1 MPFSDEALARLETD
15 AAEIIGR
22 YPKPRSALMP
32 LLHLMQ
38 AEEGYISPDGI
49 SFCAKRLGLTE
60 TEVTGVVSFYTM
72 YKRHPVGE
80 YHVGV
85 CTNSLCAI
93 MGGDQIMAR
102 LSDHLGLGQDEATGD
117 GKISLEHV
125 ECNAACDYAPV
136 MMVNW
141 EFFDNMTPE
150 SATRLVDDLRAG
162 AAVTPSRGPG
172 RLCTWRQASRILAG
186 FGDGQAADGPAAGPA
201 SLLGLKIAREH
212 GWTAPE
218 APDTP
223 DSTATEG
230 ASR

>member
-1 MPFSDEALARLETD
+1 MPFSDEALVRLETE
-15 AAEIIGR
+15 AAKIISR
-22 YPKPRSALMP
+22 YPRPRSALMP
-32 LLHLMQ
+32 LLHLVQ
-38 AEEGYISPDGI
+38 AEEGHVSADGI
-49 SFCAKRLGLTE
+49 AFCAARLGLTE
-60 TEVTGVVSFYTM
+60 TEVTGVASFYTM

-102 LSDHLGLGQDEATGD
+102 LSDHLGIGQDEATQD
-117 GKISLEHV
+117 GRISLEHV

-150 SATRLVDDLRAG
+150 SATRLVEDLRAG
-162 AAVTPSRGPG
+162 NAVTPSRGPG

-186 FGDGQAADGPAAGPA
+186 FGDGQAGDGPAAGPA
-201 SLLGLKIAREH
+201 SLAGLKLAREH
-212 GWTAPE
+212 GWAAPQ